1 MTMHEIFKKI
11 VDTYNVETYN
21 ICMQA
26 PPLQN
31 ELKKKHG
38 FDSPEQQAYLNLAY
52 THAQITTEFASLFK
66 TYGLSEA
73 TYNILRVLRG
83 VRKHP
88 EKGLDALPCGEIGGR
103 LVTRVPDV
111 TRLIDRLVKA
121 ELVERIRGQE
131 DRRVVLAR
139 ITTQGMKL
147 LNKLDR
153 PVLELH
159 DRTLG
164 HLSRS
169 ELKQLNQLLERARR
183 A

>member
-1 MTMHEIFKKI
+1 MP
-11 VDTYNVETYN
+11 
-21 ICMQA
+21 A
-26 PPLQN
+26 GSLQD

-38 FDSPEQQAYLNLAY
+38 FDSPEQQAYLNLCY
-52 THAQITTEFASLFK
+52 THAELSAEFARLFK
-66 TYGLSEA
+66 AHGLSEA

-88 EKGLDALPCGEIGGR
+88 ENGLDALPCGEIGCR
-103 LVTRVPDV
+103 LVTRVPDI

-121 ELVERIRGQE
+121 ELVDRIRGSE

-139 ITTQGMKL
+139 ITTRGLKL
-147 LNKLDR
+147 LNKLDG

-159 DRTLG
+159 AQTLG

-169 ELKQLNQLLERARR
+169 ELKQLNELLERARQR
-183 A
+183 KTKARTA